1 LYNPAVAT
9 SRHARGLLPTKLR
22 PRMARERT
30 LERERVVEAIERSV
44 ALPLTI
50 VVGPPGAGK
59 STAVTSWIE
68 RTTAKVAWLS
78 LDAADDQPTRFFAY
92 LFAALRT
99 CVPELTIEPA
109 ELLHAPELDADAL
122 EALLADE
129 LIIPL
134 GELSS
139 GRVVL
144 VLDDYHLI
152 HDPRIHA
159 ALTWL
164 LEQLPPTLRL
174 LLISR
179 SEPPLPLARLRARAE
194 LGELHDL
201 DLRFSIAEASRFYA
215 EVMGLALDAPTLTQI
230 EARTEGWPAGAQ
242 LAAISLLSLQG
253 ARARELPSGD
263 DRFIAEYLL
272 VEVFGSRSE
281 AQREFLLAT
290 GLLDRFCAPLA
301 GALLDDSGEQAA
313 TTLAELERANMFVIP
328 LDVHG
333 RWFRYHHL
341 FGEFLRR
348 HAHELRGASWMRERH
363 VRAASWLAGREHRE
377 EALEHAHRSGEHGL
391 LVELFERWAIE
402 TLAANQTGVVRRW
415 LARVPA
421 ELYVQQA
428 VFAFMDG
435 WCDVI
440 VGQLRS
446 GAAKLDRAEGLLA
459 SGAAGPLTGFMM
471 GYMGPMLRIAIAQ
484 RAGRHAE
491 AIAIAQASA
500 AALPEIEQREVELAR
515 ASFWLQE
522 AQIRLEI
529 GEPEQAERVLEASEQ
544 RMRLE
549 PKLDIVVLAYLAQA
563 QRRLGRRDEA
573 ERSAR
578 RALAYAEQTG
588 TLELSGAGL
597 AKIELGWLA
606 LERGDPIAAIAEGRT
621 GLERNRLLRDLVYI
635 VQGTELLARAQAAAG
650 QHEDAIE
657 VIDEALIVLEGT
669 DMSAALERMQA
680 LRRELARAPVLEGA
694 SVVRAPAS
702 TGMIDELT
710 SRELEVLRFVAT
722 GLANREIATRLHVS
736 VGTIKTHV
744 HRILAKLDV
753 GNRTEA
759 VHRARAAGLV

>member
-1 LYNPAVAT
+1 
-9 SRHARGLLPTKLR
+9 
-22 PRMARERT
+22 MARERT
-30 LERERVVEAIERSV
+30 LERDRIVEAIERNV

-59 STAVTSWIE
+59 STAIASWIE
-68 RTTAKVAWLS
+68 RTSAKVAWLS

-99 CVPELTIEPA
+99 AVPELTIEPA
-109 ELLHAPELDADAL
+109 ELLHAPELDTDTL

-139 GRVVL
+139 SRTVL

-152 HDPRIHA
+152 HDQRIHA

-164 LEQLPPTLRL
+164 LEQLPAALRL

-179 SEPPLPLARLRARAE
+179 TEPPLPLARLRARAE

-201 DLRFSIAEASRFYA
+201 DLRFSLAEALRFYT
-215 EVMGLALDAPTLTQI
+215 EVMGLALDAPTLARI

-242 LAAISLLSLQG
+242 LAALSLQAG
-253 ARARELPSGD
+253 RGSEPPSGD
-263 DRFIAEYLL
+263 DRWIAEYLL
-272 VEVFGSRSE
+272 VEVFGSRNQ
-281 AQREFLLAT
+281 AQQEFLLAT
-290 GLLDRFCAPLA
+290 ALLDRFCAPLA
-301 GALLDDSGEQAA
+301 GALLDESGEQAGSV
-313 TTLAELERANMFVIP
+313 LAELEHANMFVIP
-328 LDVHG
+328 LDVHE
-333 RWFRYHHL
+333 RWYRYHHL

-348 HAHELRGASWMRERH
+348 HALAQRGADWLRERH
-363 VRAASWLAGREHRE
+363 VRAANWLASREHRE

-391 LVELFERWAIE
+391 VIELFERWAID

-415 LARVPA
+415 LARMPTP
-421 ELYVQQA
+421 LYAQQA
-428 VFAFMDG
+428 VFSFMDG

-446 GAAKLDRAEGLLA
+446 GAAKLDHAQALLA
-459 SGAAGPLTGFMM
+459 SGAAGPLTSFVM
-471 GYMGPMLRIAIAQ
+471 GYMGPMLRVAIAQ
-484 RAGRHAE
+484 RAGRHVE
-491 AIAIAQASA
+491 AIAIARASA
-500 AALPEIEQREVELAR
+500 AALPEIDQREVELAR

-522 AQIRLEI
+522 AQIRLEL
-529 GEPEQAERVLEASEQ
+529 GELEQAERLLEASEQ
-544 RMRLE
+544 RMRIE
-549 PKLDIVVLAYLAQA
+549 PKLDIVVLAHLAQA
-563 QRRLGRRDEA
+563 QRRLGRLDEA

-597 AKIELGWLA
+597 AKIELGWLE
-606 LERGDPIAAIAEGRT
+606 LERGDPIAAIAEGRA
-621 GLERNRLLRDLVYI
+621 GLERNRLLRDLAYI
-635 VQGTELLARAQAAAG
+635 TQGTELLARAQAATGELA
-650 QHEDAIE
+650 DAIE

-669 DMSAALERMQA
+669 DMSVALERMQA
-680 LRRELARAPVLEGA
+680 LRRELSRAPVLERT
-694 SVVRAPAS
+694 SVVSPAS
-702 TGMIDELT
+702 PSFDMLDELT
-710 SRELEVLRFVAT
+710 NRELEVLRFIAT
-722 GLANREIATRLHVS
+722 GLANREIAKRLHVS